1 MEIFEELESLKENN
15 YTSKEAKVYLEEK
28 GFSKKEIA
36 NNISHFYRK
45 KSEVRNSW
53 LFRLCILGQIFFLAS
68 IYILYSEGANDLFYL
83 PILFIAA
90 ILTVLFFNLKKI
102 MVQIWIALLL
112 LFTGIIL
119 FFILAGRKDFW
130 FIAII
135 FSFFTQISYSFYT
148 NNKSDFD

>member
-15 YTSKEAKVYLEEK
+15 YTSKEAKAYLEEN
-28 GFSKKEIA
+28 GFSKKEIE

-53 LFRLCILGQIFFLAS
+53 LFRLCILGQIFFFAS
-68 IYILYSEGANDLFYL
+68 IYILYSEGANNLFYL

-90 ILTVLFFNLKKI
+90 ILTILFFNLKQVV
-102 MVQIWIALLL
+102 VQIWIVLLL

-119 FFILAGRKDFW
+119 FFILTGRRDFW
-130 FIAII
+130 FIAIV
-135 FSFFTQISYSFYT
+135 FSFFTQISYSFYS
-148 NNKSDFD
+148 NNKLDLE